1 MNKVTKIKD
10 NEYSVG
16 LFTVTFNTNLEGT
29 TDGIEL
35 VAENATIVDDEGEVV
50 ELDTLKVAIVEK
62 ITEYN
67 LPDDNAPAMH
77 LPEGWDTD
85 E

>member
-16 LFTVTFNTNLEGT
+16 LFTVTFDEG
-29 TDGIEL
+29 EL
-35 VAENATIVDDEGEVV
+35 VAENATIVDDEGDRV
-50 ELDTLKVAIVEK
+50 ELDTLKEAIVEK